1 MERHAEHAGGAPEG
15 TGPAARAAEVRAA
28 LKHFRVIFSSV
39 RRHFAEV
46 ERACG
51 VGGAQVWA
59 LAVMAARPGLRVG
72 DLAEWLSIHQST
84 ASNLVDKLI
93 RRGFARRRRDGAD
106 RRVVRLELTAKG
118 RRLIGR
124 APRPLEGVLPEALT
138 RLPPDALAR
147 LDADLALLI
156 RTMQLKDDGAAYT
169 PLAHL

>member
-1 MERHAEHAGGAPEG
+1 VKRHAAHADGAPADAS
-15 TGPAARAAEVRAA
+15 PAPRAAEVRAA

-39 RRHFAEV
+39 RRHFAVV

-59 LAVMAARPGLRVG
+59 LAAMAARPGLRVG
-72 DLAEWLSIHQST
+72 DLAESLSIHQST

-93 RRGFARRRRDGAD
+93 RRGFARRRRDRVD

-124 APRPLEGVLPEALT
+124 APRPLEGVLPDALK
-138 RLPPDALAR
+138 RLPPAALAR
-147 LDADLALLI
+147 LDAELALLI
-156 RTMQLKDDGAAYT
+156 RTMQLKDDRAAYT